1 MKKNLTE
8 IVFILDKSGSM
19 SGLEADTIGGFN
31 SMLEE
36 QREGAGEVI
45 LSTVL
50 FDNKTSV
57 LHDRVDIK
65 SVRKLTRNDY
75 KVGGC
80 TALLDALGSSIRH
93 IERMQ
98 RLMPKSIRPEKTMFV
113 ITTDGMENS
122 SHRYSYSNVK
132 QMVEQMR
139 EKYNWEFIFLGANM
153 DAINVAADIG
163 IRADR
168 ATNYHC
174 DAHGTELNYRVLSR
188 AVTSYRACA
197 CAADND
203 EALRGWDDEIA
214 EDFKSR

>member
-19 SGLEADTIGGFN
+19 SGLESDTIGGFN

-36 QREGAGEVI
+36 QREGEGDVI

-50 FDNKTSV
+50 FDNKTAV

-65 SVRKLTRNDY
+65 AVRKLTRNDY

-98 RLMPKSIRPEKTMFV
+98 RLMPKSIRPQKTMFV
-113 ITTDGMENS
+113 ITTDGLENS
-122 SHRYSYSNVK
+122 SHRYTYSNVK

-174 DAHGTELNYRVLSR
+174 DAHGTELNYRVLNR
-188 AVTSYRACA
+188 VVTSYRACA